1 MKTQDLKSMSTSDIQ
16 TRISDEKQHLSKLK
30 LTHAVSPAENPMKIR
45 TMRKEVARLQTEL
58 TSRLN
63 SENK

>member
-1 MKTQDLKSMSTSDIQ
+1 MSTSDIQ